1 MANFVHF
8 LNKEP
13 CFFVVVFFFLT
24 LCSANY
30 LAGPATTAQAKAGD
44 DELENN

>member
-13 CFFVVVFFFLT
+13 CFFLLFFFLT

-30 LAGPATTAQAKAGD
+30 VAGPATTAQAKAGD

>member
-1 MANFVHF
+1 MANFVYF

-13 CFFVVVFFFLT
+13 CLFFFLT

-30 LAGPATTAQAKAGD
+30 VAGPATMAQAKAGD